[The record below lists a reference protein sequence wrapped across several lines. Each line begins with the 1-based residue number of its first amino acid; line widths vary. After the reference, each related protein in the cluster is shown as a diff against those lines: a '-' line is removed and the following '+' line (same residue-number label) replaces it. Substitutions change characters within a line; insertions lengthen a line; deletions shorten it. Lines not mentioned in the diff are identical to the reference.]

1 MRGSLIITNFIE
13 KPHRLV
19 SNARQNENR
28 MPRNKG
34 GMAAKSEISGFKK
47 GNVVYARNLLV
58 TGSV

>member
-13 KPHRLV
+13 KLHRLV

-28 MPRNKG
+28 VPSNKG

-47 GNVVYARNLLV
+47 GNVHVV
-58 TGSV
+58 